1 MTSKRLPSDDVIAAC
16 NNTFLTSDGFRVELC
31 TYENGEFG
39 SHITYMNNKAFLPN
53 TNAVYWLPVLLPVI
67 GHSRGEN
74 RITYYDE
81 NGYIK
86 CKSDVTL
93 HDFFKKL
100 ASYEDLDVC
109 FHGCEN
115 SRCG

>member
-1 MTSKRLPSDDVIAAC
+1 MWTMTSKRLPTDEEINAC

-31 TYENGEFG
+31 TYKDGEFG
-39 SHITYMNNKAFLPN
+39 SYITYMNNKSFLPN

-81 NGYIK
+81 NGYIR
-86 CKSDVTL
+86 CNDNVTL

-100 ASYEDLDVC
+100 ANYEDLDMAKC
-109 FHGCEN
+109 N
-115 SRCG
+115 CGN